1 MNSIRNKLIA
11 YFVLVILC
19 VALICGIMVNLDTNS
34 ILEDNMKLTSSQTV
48 QETLKGFQTYLRT
61 ISQPVD
67 LVTRKNEVKHLEDQG
82 VFEDNVKSIQDSL
95 IASLKVV
102 DKPLRCYYSTIKGHY
117 IQGHLE
123 EVEGSI
129 KGIKTFYEGIDNTS
143 KEWYTKCLGAKSR
156 NNVFATFTEPYI
168 DKETGTK
175 IFTVSQEI
183 KFDGSNYGAVAIDI
197 DFSTLEE
204 YVQNISLLNTGFVLL
219 VNENGKVLVGN
230 EKDTFSNGDISG
242 FEFWQKFLNNTE
254 TSFEQ
259 KINGNTWQIT
269 ILHDEITG
277 WNLIG
282 LINDEE
288 NAASL
293 AEISAIIFSSAIVSC
308 IVGIFIAIFVALN
321 FSKSISR
328 VSSAMKQ
335 VADGNLTQRIV
346 INRKDEL
353 GQLQSNF
360 NSMVDSVSSLIKN
373 IEDKTQILFN
383 VSSNISKV
391 AEDTKETTVHVT
403 QAINSVAIGA
413 TEQAQSTQ
421 EANQEVEKLAESL
434 EETKAYVKNINQ
446 MSTDTNNL
454 SNKGVNIVNSL
465 IQKSEATMDKSHTS
479 MEVINDVV
487 KSVDKINYISDVIAD
502 ITSQT
507 NLLSLN
513 ASIEAARAGE
523 AGKGFAVVADEIRNL
538 AEQSK
543 QSTDE
548 IKGIVNEIVSKV
560 NLAENTM
567 KQNNELIQEQQSSIQ
582 NTKTIFEEISNSID
596 NLLNGLIQV
605 NHLNDNM
612 AENKEEVVSRM
623 ENIASISEESAAASE
638 EVNASAEQVNMTME
652 SVVSFTN
659 KLTDVAL
666 QLKNAIEQFKF

>member
-1 MNSIRNKLIA
+1 MKSIRNKLIA

-19 VALICGIMVNLDTNS
+19 VSLICGVMVNLDTNS
-34 ILEDNMKLTSSQTV
+34 ILKDNMKLTSSQTV

-67 LVTRKNEVKHLEDQG
+67 LITRKNEVKHLEDQG
-82 VFEDNVKSIQDSL
+82 ILEDNVKSIQDSL

-143 KEWYTKCLGAKSR
+143 KEWYTKCRGAKSR

-168 DKETGTK
+168 DEETGTK

-230 EKDTFSNGDISG
+230 EKDNFSNGDISG

-259 KINGNTWQIT
+259 KINGHTWQIT
-269 ILHDEITG
+269 ILHDEITS

-293 AEISAIIFSSAIVSC
+293 AEISAIIFSSAAVSC
-308 IVGIFIAIFVALN
+308 IVGIIIAIFVALS
-321 FSKSISR
+321 FSKDITKISL
-328 VSSAMKQ
+328 AMKQ
-335 VADGNLTQRIV
+335 VAEGNLTNHIV
-346 INRKDEL
+346 TNRKDEL
-353 GQLQSNF
+353 GQLQLNF

-383 VSSNISKV
+383 VSFNISKV

-454 SNKGVNIVNSL
+454 SNKGVDIVNSL

-487 KSVDKINYISDVIAD
+487 KSIDKINYISDVIAD

-548 IKGIVNEIVSKV
+548 IKGIVNEIISKV

-612 AENKEEVVSRM
+612 AENKEEVVSKM
-623 ENIASISEESAAASE
+623 ENIASISEESAASSE

-652 SVVSFTN
+652 NVVSFTN